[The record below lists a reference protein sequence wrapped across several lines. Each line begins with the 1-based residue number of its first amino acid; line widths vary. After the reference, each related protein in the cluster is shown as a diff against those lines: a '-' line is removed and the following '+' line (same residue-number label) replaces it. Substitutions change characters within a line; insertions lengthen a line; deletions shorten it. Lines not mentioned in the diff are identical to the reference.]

1 MAEQEKARPRPPR
14 RVGVREFRGDFSGF
28 MRQVRQGASFE
39 VTSRDEVVA
48 VVRPPEPAE
57 LRRRL
62 GALRGQIVM
71 ASDFDETSPEL
82 IVALEHKG
90 D

>member
-1 MAEQEKARPRPPR
+1 MAEQEKVQPRPPR

-48 VVRPPEPAE
+48 VVRPPEPADP
-57 LRRRL
+57 RRRP
-62 GALRGQIVM
+62 GALRGQIAM
-71 ASDFDETSPEL
+71 APDFDETSPEL
-82 IVALEHKG
+82 IAALEHEG